1 MIFTRV
7 NFGKKIGC
15 AGEKHHD
22 SLAAAPWRIVKA
34 ASPRKDRA
42 PAPVLDLLEDAVALL
57 RRTPPQA
64 FLTYL
69 AGAVP
74 FWLGVLYFLSDMSH
88 DAYAPRHISE
98 ASLGI
103 ALLYVWMKCWQT
115 VFAVRLR
122 SLIAERAPAPWTLN
136 RVLRLVATQ
145 AAWQPWGFLV
155 RTLAANIVIPY
166 GWTVFFFQNL
176 TVLGDGT
183 DHERTP
189 AARAW
194 ALARIEPLRGHQ
206 ALGAL
211 WIFGIFVWLN
221 VCAVLG
227 VTPLALKM
235 FFGIETDFTRSMDA
249 FLNTTFLTASF
260 ALASLILDPL
270 WKAIFVLRC
279 FRGGALRTGEDLAV
293 ELKHARAILR
303 APGVAILLLLL
314 AGGAL
319 APLRAETPP
328 PAKVESSE
336 LDQRIGEV
344 LERREYAW
352 RAPREEA
359 AEERDVGWFRSWM
372 HSVGKAIQNSFAAL
386 WSTIGKAIQQ
396 FFKKLFA
403 NSPSPG
409 GGNWDWA
416 GAAKALLV
424 VLITACVAL
433 LGWALWRLL
442 RKSPQMLAASV
453 VARPVPD
460 LRSEHVVADQLPEDG
475 WLALA
480 REHAARGELQL
491 ALRAAWLAS
500 LAHLGQ
506 RELLRI
512 ARHKSNRDYDR
523 ELRRRARAH
532 IALLAA
538 FDENL
543 LVFERA
549 WYGRH
554 EVTPGDFVAFT
565 GNHERIRAC

>member
-1 MIFTRV
+1 
-7 NFGKKIGC
+7 
-15 AGEKHHD
+15 
-22 SLAAAPWRIVKA
+22 LRIVKT
-34 ASPRKDRA
+34 ASRRKNRA

-57 RRTPPQA
+57 RRTPAEA
-64 FLTYL
+64 FLIYL
-69 AGAVP
+69 AGAIP

-115 VFAVRLR
+115 AFAARLR
-122 SLIAERAPAPWTLN
+122 SLLSERVPAPWTLV

-155 RTLAANIVIPY
+155 RTLAANVIIPY

-189 AARAW
+189 AARAL
-194 ALARIEPLRGHQ
+194 ALARFEPLCGHR

-211 WIFGIFVWLN
+211 WVFGIFVWLN

-227 VTPLALKM
+227 VAPLALKM
-235 FFGIETDFTRSMDA
+235 FFGIETDFSRSLDA
-249 FLNTTFLTASF
+249 FLNTTFLTGSF

-293 ELKHARAILR
+293 ELKHARATLR
-303 APGVAILLLLL
+303 APLVAMIVLLL
-314 AGGAL
+314 ASGAL
-319 APLRAETPP
+319 APVRADTPL
-328 PAKVESSE
+328 PAKVEASE

-352 RAPREEA
+352 RAPREEVP
-359 AEERDVGWFRSWM
+359 EERDTGWFRSWLR
-372 HSVGKAIQNSFAAL
+372 SIGTAIQKSFAAL
-386 WSTIGKAIQQ
+386 ARTIVQAVEQ
-396 FFKKLFA
+396 FFKKLFGNA
-403 NSPSPG
+403 PSAG
-409 GGNWDWA
+409 GGSWDWA

-424 VLITACVAL
+424 VLLGACVGM
-433 LGWALWRLL
+433 LGWALWRLF
-442 RKSPQMLAASV
+442 RKPPRALAASV

-480 REHAARGELQL
+480 RDHAASGEFQL

-532 IALLAA
+532 VALLVA

-554 EVTPGDFVAFT
+554 EVTPGDFEVFT